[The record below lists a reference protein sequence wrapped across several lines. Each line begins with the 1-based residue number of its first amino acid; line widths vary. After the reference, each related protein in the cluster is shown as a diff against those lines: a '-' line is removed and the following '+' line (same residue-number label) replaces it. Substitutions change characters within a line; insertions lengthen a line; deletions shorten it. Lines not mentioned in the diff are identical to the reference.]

1 MDKTIIGSV
10 ETGITI
16 AVVTAAAIYL
26 DLNAASAGFLL
37 LVAILFIA
45 SRRSLLIA
53 TIGSVAAT
61 LAYNFFFF
69 TPKRTLHIDDPAN
82 WIVLASFL
90 VTSIIANRLLVR
102 QRAEAERARTIQEEV
117 EALYDVSVDLL
128 KATGGMRMIGEAAA
142 RWINAIGAASG
153 GLILFGS
160 SAQQQQVVVWTGAPI
175 TDEIED
181 LAAGVGRHRRL
192 TEIPSRFGK
201 DSCAPLLRGDK
212 AEGVLIVRGS
222 RATRNALESV
232 AALTALAVER
242 ERFISERAHLEAL
255 RERDDLRTSL
265 LRAVAHD
272 LNSPLTVLTME
283 SEAIARQ
290 EIADPAI
297 NGHFD
302 TMREQLAQLK
312 RRIENLLS
320 VARIEAGI
328 IHPRAEP
335 TPAADLFRAARENL
349 ALVVR
354 SRTIRTSIEP
364 DAPDALVD
372 PSLALEIVV
381 NLVENAHSA
390 SPPESELELRSRRS
404 EYDRARVWLEILDR
418 GNGFSPQQQR
428 ALRTVGLSDT
438 DRGLGLELA
447 RTLAILSGGSVEWF
461 SREGGGTIARIDL
474 PAAADLEVAS

>member
-1 MDKTIIGSV
+1 MDKTIIGSL
-10 ETGITI
+10 ETAITI
-16 AVVTAAAIYL
+16 AVVTAAAVYL

-82 WIVLASFL
+82 WIVLVSFL

-102 QRAEAERARTIQEEV
+102 QRAETERARTIQQEV
-117 EALYDVSVDLL
+117 EALYGVSVDLL
-128 KATGGMRMIGEAAA
+128 KATGGMTMIGEAAA
-142 RWINAIGAASG
+142 RWISAMGAASG
-153 GLILFGS
+153 GLILFGA
-160 SAQQQQVVVWTGAPI
+160 SAQQQQVVAWTGAET

-181 LAAGVGRHRRL
+181 LAAGVGRHRRF
-192 TEIPSRFGK
+192 TEIPSPFGR
-201 DSCAPLLRGDK
+201 DSCAPLILRGK
-212 AEGVLIVRGS
+212 AVGVLIVRGS
-222 RATRNALESV
+222 RTTRNALESV

-255 RERDDLRTSL
+255 RERDELRTSL

-283 SEAIARQ
+283 SDAIARRGLT
-290 EIADPAI
+290 DPAVVV
-297 NGHFD
+297 HFE

-335 TPAADLFRAARENL
+335 TPAADVFRAARENL

-354 SRTIRTSIEP
+354 SRTIRTSIET

-390 SPPESELELRSRRS
+390 SPAGSELELRSRRS
-404 EYDRARVWLEILDR
+404 LDDPRRVWLEVLDR
-418 GNGFSPQQQR
+418 GNGFSQQQQR

-474 PAAADLEVAS
+474 PAAADLEIAS